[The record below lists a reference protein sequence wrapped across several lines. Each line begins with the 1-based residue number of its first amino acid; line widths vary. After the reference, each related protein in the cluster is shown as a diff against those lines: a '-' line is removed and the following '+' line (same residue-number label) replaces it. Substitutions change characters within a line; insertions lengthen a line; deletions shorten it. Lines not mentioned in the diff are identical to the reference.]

1 MAKDEVI
8 EVEATVVEALPGTM
22 FRVKL
27 QQNGVVILAHVSG
40 KIRQHYIRILPGD
53 RVTVEISPYDVT
65 RGRYLRVNVRE
76 STTNIAE
83 EIRRK
88 CEDGRFVLE
97 KADRKAVLVRVEPN
111 TNGVWRVVEAA
122 FTPSNEGV
130 WIKPKDIIVGYNLS
144 YSEKEDKEDWNEFKK
159 RREASGA
166 HIQAEMPNQLFINET
181 IAKKAE
187 KILQEATSVNG
198 KGAVAVYRVLNN
210 EIVITDIEIEDKSV
224 KAIVIGQ

>member
-1 MAKDEVI
+1 MMKKSIFLIAALVIQCLAIGWLIFRYERVVTKGTEVRFNCQ
-8 EVEATVVEALPGTM
+8 A
-22 FRVKL
+22 
-27 QQNGVVILAHVSG
+27 
-40 KIRQHYIRILPGD
+40 YD
-53 RVTVEISPYDVT
+53 PYDPL

-88 CEDGRFVLE
+88 FASSVILE

-130 WIKPKDIIVGYNLS
+130 WIKPKDIIADYNLS
-144 YSEKEDKEDWNEFKK
+144 YSEREDKEDWSEFQK
-159 RREASGA
+159 RRAASGVK
-166 HIQAEMPNQLFINET
+166 IVAEMPNQLFINET

-187 KILQEATSVNG
+187 KILQEATSVKG

-224 KAIVIGQ
+224 KAIVVGQ

>member
-1 MAKDEVI
+1 MMKKSIFLIVALVIQCLAIGWLIFRYERVVTKGTEVRFNCQ
-8 EVEATVVEALPGTM
+8 A
-22 FRVKL
+22 
-27 QQNGVVILAHVSG
+27 
-40 KIRQHYIRILPGD
+40 YD
-53 RVTVEISPYDVT
+53 PYDPL

-88 CEDGRFVLE
+88 FASSDSYRPILE

-130 WIKPKDIIVGYNLS
+130 WIKPKEITVDYLS
-144 YSEKEDKEDWNEFKK
+144 YSEREDKEDWSEFNK
-159 RREASGA
+159 RRAASGVL
-166 HIQAEMPNQLFINET
+166 IQAEMPNQLFINET
-181 IAKKAE
+181 IAQKAE
-187 KILQEATSVNG
+187 KILQEATNVKG
-198 KGAVAVYRVLNN
+198 KVAVAVYRVLNN

-224 KAIVIGQ
+224 KAITKER

>member
-1 MAKDEVI
+1 MMKKSIFLIAALVIQCLAIGWLIFRYERVVTKGTEVRFNCQ
-8 EVEATVVEALPGTM
+8 A
-22 FRVKL
+22 
-27 QQNGVVILAHVSG
+27 
-40 KIRQHYIRILPGD
+40 YD
-53 RVTVEISPYDVT
+53 PYDPL

-83 EIRRK
+83 EIRQK
-88 CEDGRFVLE
+88 FVSCVILE

-130 WIKPKDIIVGYNLS
+130 WIKPKDIMTGYNLS
-144 YSEKEDKEDWNEFKK
+144 YSEREDKEDLSEFQK
-159 RREASGA
+159 RRAASGVK
-166 HIQAEMPNQLFINET
+166 IVAEMPNQLFINET

-187 KILQEATSVNG
+187 KILQEATSVKG

-224 KAIVIGQ
+224 KAIAVGQ

>member
-1 MAKDEVI
+1 MKKSIFLIAALVIQCLAIGWLIFRYERVVTKGTEVRFNCQ
-8 EVEATVVEALPGTM
+8 A
-22 FRVKL
+22 
-27 QQNGVVILAHVSG
+27 
-40 KIRQHYIRILPGD
+40 YD
-53 RVTVEISPYDVT
+53 PYDPL

-88 CEDGRFVLE
+88 FASSDSYRPILG

-130 WIKPKDIIVGYNLS
+130 WIKPKEITVDYLS
-144 YSEKEDKEDWNEFKK
+144 YSEREDKEDWSEFNK
-159 RREASGA
+159 RRAASGVL
-166 HIQAEMPNQLFINET
+166 IQAEMPNQLFINEA
-181 IAKKAE
+181 IAQKAE
-187 KILQEATSVNG
+187 KILQEATSVKG

-224 KAIVIGQ
+224 KAIAKER

>member
-1 MAKDEVI
+1 MMKKSIFLIAALVIQCLAIGWLIFRYERVVTKGTEVRFNCQ
-8 EVEATVVEALPGTM
+8 A
-22 FRVKL
+22 
-27 QQNGVVILAHVSG
+27 
-40 KIRQHYIRILPGD
+40 YD
-53 RVTVEISPYDVT
+53 PYDPL

-88 CEDGRFVLE
+88 CDSANGRFILE

-111 TNGVWRVVEAA
+111 INGVWRVVEAA

-130 WIKPKDIIVGYNLS
+130 WIKPKDIIADYNLS
-144 YSEKEDKEDWNEFKK
+144 YSEQGVKEKWSEFQK
-159 RREASGA
+159 RRAASGVK
-166 HIQAEMPNQLFINET
+166 IVAEMPNQLFINET

-187 KILQEATSVNG
+187 KILQEATSVKG

-224 KAIVIGQ
+224 KAIVVGQ

>member
-1 MAKDEVI
+1 MMKKSIFLIAALVIQCLAIGWLIFRYERVVTKGTEVRFNCQ
-8 EVEATVVEALPGTM
+8 A
-22 FRVKL
+22 
-27 QQNGVVILAHVSG
+27 
-40 KIRQHYIRILPGD
+40 YD
-53 RVTVEISPYDVT
+53 PYDPL

-83 EIRRK
+83 EIRQK
-88 CEDGRFVLE
+88 FVSSVILE

-130 WIKPKDIIVGYNLS
+130 WIKPKNIMTGYNLS
-144 YSEKEDKEDWNEFKK
+144 SSEREDKEDWSEFQK
-159 RREASGA
+159 RRAASGVK
-166 HIQAEMPNQLFINET
+166 IVAEMPNQLFINET

-187 KILQEATSVNG
+187 KILQEATSVKG

-224 KAIVIGQ
+224 KAIVVGQ

>member
-1 MAKDEVI
+1 MMKKSIFLIAALVIQCLAIGWLIFRYERVVTKGTEVRFNCQ
-8 EVEATVVEALPGTM
+8 A
-22 FRVKL
+22 
-27 QQNGVVILAHVSG
+27 
-40 KIRQHYIRILPGD
+40 YD
-53 RVTVEISPYDVT
+53 PYDPL

-88 CEDGRFVLE
+88 FASSDSYRPILE

-130 WIKPKDIIVGYNLS
+130 WIKPKDITVDYLS
-144 YSEKEDKEDWNEFKK
+144 YSEREDNEDWSEFNK
-159 RREASGA
+159 RRAASGVL
-166 HIQAEMPNQLFINET
+166 IQAEMPNQLFINET
-181 IAKKAE
+181 IAQKAE
-187 KILQEATSVNG
+187 KILQEATNVKG

-224 KAIVIGQ
+224 KAIAKER

>member
-1 MAKDEVI
+1 MMKKSIFLIAALVIQCLAIGWLIFRYERVVTKGTEVRFNCQ
-8 EVEATVVEALPGTM
+8 A
-22 FRVKL
+22 
-27 QQNGVVILAHVSG
+27 
-40 KIRQHYIRILPGD
+40 YD
-53 RVTVEISPYDVT
+53 PYDPL

-130 WIKPKDIIVGYNLS
+130 WIKPKDIIVDYNLS
-144 YSEKEDKEDWNEFKK
+144 YSEKEDKEDWCEFKK
-159 RREASGA
+159 RREASGV

-187 KILQEATSVNG
+187 KILQEATSVKG

-224 KAIVIGQ
+224 KAIAKEWSLGF

>member
-1 MAKDEVI
+1 MMKKSIFLIAALIIQCLAIGWLIFRYERVVTKGTEVRFNCQ
-8 EVEATVVEALPGTM
+8 A
-22 FRVKL
+22 
-27 QQNGVVILAHVSG
+27 
-40 KIRQHYIRILPGD
+40 YD
-53 RVTVEISPYDVT
+53 PYDPL

-83 EIRRK
+83 EIRQK
-88 CEDGRFVLE
+88 FVSSVILE

-130 WIKPKDIIVGYNLS
+130 WIKPKNIMTGYNLS
-144 YSEKEDKEDWNEFKK
+144 YSEREDEEDLSEFQK
-159 RREASGA
+159 RRAASGVK
-166 HIQAEMPNQLFINET
+166 IVAEMQNQLFINET

-187 KILQEATSVNG
+187 KILQEATSVKG

-224 KAIVIGQ
+224 KAIAIGW

>member
-1 MAKDEVI
+1 MMKKSIFLIAALVIQCLAIGWLIFRYERVVTKGTEVRFNCQ
-8 EVEATVVEALPGTM
+8 A
-22 FRVKL
+22 
-27 QQNGVVILAHVSG
+27 
-40 KIRQHYIRILPGD
+40 YD
-53 RVTVEISPYDVT
+53 PYDPL

-88 CEDGRFVLE
+88 FASGVILE
-97 KADRKAVLVRVEPN
+97 KADRKSVLVRVEPN
-111 TNGVWRVVEAA
+111 ANGVWRVVEAA

-130 WIKPKDIIVGYNLS
+130 WIKPKDITVAYNLS
-144 YSEKEDKEDWNEFKK
+144 YSEREDTEDWSEFNK
-159 RREASGA
+159 RRKASGVK
-166 HIQAEMPNQLFINET
+166 IVAEMPNQLFINET

-187 KILQEATSVNG
+187 KILQEATSVKG

-224 KAIVIGQ
+224 KAIVVGQ

>member
-1 MAKDEVI
+1 MMKKSIFLIAALVIQCLAIGWLIFRYERVVTKGTEVRFNCQ
-8 EVEATVVEALPGTM
+8 A
-22 FRVKL
+22 
-27 QQNGVVILAHVSG
+27 
-40 KIRQHYIRILPGD
+40 YD
-53 RVTVEISPYDVT
+53 PYDPL

-83 EIRRK
+83 EIRQK
-88 CEDGRFVLE
+88 LNSDSYMILE
-97 KADRKAVLVRVEPN
+97 KADRKSVLVRVEPN

-130 WIKPKDIIVGYNLS
+130 WIKPKDISVDYILP
-144 YSEKEDKEDWNEFKK
+144 YSEREDKEDWSEFQK
-159 RREASGA
+159 RRAASGVK
-166 HIQAEMPNQLFINET
+166 IVAEMPNQLFINET

-187 KILQEATSVNG
+187 KILQEATSVKG

-224 KAIVIGQ
+224 KAIVVGQ

>member
-1 MAKDEVI
+1 MMKKSIFLIAALVIQCLAIGWLIFRYERIVTKGTEVRFNCQ
-8 EVEATVVEALPGTM
+8 A
-22 FRVKL
+22 
-27 QQNGVVILAHVSG
+27 
-40 KIRQHYIRILPGD
+40 YD
-53 RVTVEISPYDVT
+53 PYDPL

-88 CEDGRFVLE
+88 FASSDRYPILE

-130 WIKPKDIIVGYNLS
+130 WIKPKDIIVNYNLS
-144 YSEKEDKEDWNEFKK
+144 YSEKEDKEDWSEFKK
-159 RREASGA
+159 RREASVF
-166 HIQAEMPNQLFINET
+166 IQAEMPNQLFINET

-187 KILQEATSVNG
+187 KILQEATSVKG

-224 KAIVIGQ
+224 KAIVKDS

>member
-1 MAKDEVI
+1 MMKKSIFLIAALVIQCLAIGWLIFRYERVVTKGTEVRFNCQ
-8 EVEATVVEALPGTM
+8 A
-22 FRVKL
+22 
-27 QQNGVVILAHVSG
+27 
-40 KIRQHYIRILPGD
+40 YD
-53 RVTVEISPYDVT
+53 PYDPL

-88 CEDGRFVLE
+88 FASSDSYRPILG

-130 WIKPKDIIVGYNLS
+130 WIKPKEITVDYLS
-144 YSEKEDKEDWNEFKK
+144 YSEREDKEDWSEFNK
-159 RREASGA
+159 RRAASGVL
-166 HIQAEMPNQLFINET
+166 IQAEMPNQLFINEA
-181 IAKKAE
+181 IAQKAE
-187 KILQEATSVNG
+187 KILQEATSVKG

-224 KAIVIGQ
+224 KAIAKER

>member
-1 MAKDEVI
+1 MMKKSIFLIAALVIQCLAIGWLIFRYERVVTKGTEVRFNCQ
-8 EVEATVVEALPGTM
+8 A
-22 FRVKL
+22 
-27 QQNGVVILAHVSG
+27 
-40 KIRQHYIRILPGD
+40 YD
-53 RVTVEISPYDVT
+53 PYDPL

-83 EIRRK
+83 EVRRK
-88 CEDGRFVLE
+88 FASSVILE

-130 WIKPKDIIVGYNLS
+130 WIKPKDIIADYNLS
-144 YSEKEDKEDWNEFKK
+144 YSKKKDKEDWSEFEK
-159 RREASGA
+159 RREASGVK
-166 HIQAEMPNQLFINET
+166 IVAEMPNQLFINET

-187 KILQEATSVNG
+187 KILQEATSVKG

-224 KAIVIGQ
+224 KAIVVGQ

>member
-1 MAKDEVI
+1 MKKSIFLIAALIIQCLAIGWLIFRYERVVTKGTEVRFNCQ
-8 EVEATVVEALPGTM
+8 A
-22 FRVKL
+22 
-27 QQNGVVILAHVSG
+27 
-40 KIRQHYIRILPGD
+40 YD
-53 RVTVEISPYDVT
+53 PYDPL

-83 EIRRK
+83 EIRQK
-88 CEDGRFVLE
+88 FVSSVILE

-130 WIKPKDIIVGYNLS
+130 WIKPKNIMTGYNLS
-144 YSEKEDKEDWNEFKK
+144 YSEREDEEDLSEFQK
-159 RREASGA
+159 RRAASGVK
-166 HIQAEMPNQLFINET
+166 IVAEMQNQLFINET

-187 KILQEATSVNG
+187 KILQEATSVKG

-224 KAIVIGQ
+224 KAIAIGW

>member
-1 MAKDEVI
+1 MMKKSIFLIAALVI
-8 EVEATVVEALPGTM
+8 
-22 FRVKL
+22 
-27 QQNGVVILAHVSG
+27 QCVVIGWL
-40 KIRQHYIRILPGD
+40 IFRYE
-53 RVTVEISPYDVT
+53 RVVANGTEVRFNCQAYDPYDPL

-88 CEDGRFVLE
+88 WDGRFVLE

-130 WIKPKDIIVGYNLS
+130 WIKPKDITVDYNLS
-144 YSEKEDKEDWNEFKK
+144 YSEKEDKEDWSEFEK
-159 RREASGA
+159 RREASGVF
-166 HIQAEMPNQLFINET
+166 IQAEMPNQLFINET

-187 KILQEATSVNG
+187 KILQEASSVKG

-224 KAIVIGQ
+224 KAINR

>member
-1 MAKDEVI
+1 MMKKSIFLIVALVIQCLAIGWLIFRYERVVTKGTEVRFNCQ
-8 EVEATVVEALPGTM
+8 A
-22 FRVKL
+22 
-27 QQNGVVILAHVSG
+27 
-40 KIRQHYIRILPGD
+40 YD
-53 RVTVEISPYDVT
+53 PYDPL

-88 CEDGRFVLE
+88 FASRDSYPILE

-130 WIKPKDIIVGYNLS
+130 WIKPKEITVDYLS
-144 YSEKEDKEDWNEFKK
+144 YSEREDKEDWSEFNK
-159 RREASGA
+159 RRAALGVL
-166 HIQAEMPNQLFINET
+166 IQAEMPNQLFINET
-181 IAKKAE
+181 IAQKAE
-187 KILQEATSVNG
+187 KILQEATNVKG
-198 KGAVAVYRVLNN
+198 KVAVAVYRVLNN

-224 KAIVIGQ
+224 KAITKER

>member
-1 MAKDEVI
+1 MMKKSIFLIAALVIQCLAIGWLIFRYERVVTKGTEVRFNCQ
-8 EVEATVVEALPGTM
+8 A
-22 FRVKL
+22 
-27 QQNGVVILAHVSG
+27 
-40 KIRQHYIRILPGD
+40 YD
-53 RVTVEISPYDVT
+53 PYDPL

-88 CEDGRFVLE
+88 FASSVILE

-130 WIKPKDIIVGYNLS
+130 WIKPKDITVDYNLS
-144 YSEKEDKEDWNEFKK
+144 YSEREDEEDWSEFKK
-159 RREASGA
+159 RREASGV
-166 HIQAEMPNQLFINET
+166 IIEAEMPNQLFINET

-187 KILQEATSVNG
+187 KILQEATSVKG
-198 KGAVAVYRVLNN
+198 KGAIAVYRVLNN

-224 KAIVIGQ
+224 KAIAKER

>member
-1 MAKDEVI
+1 MKKSIFLIAALVIQCLAIGWLIFRYERVVTKGTEVRFNCQ
-8 EVEATVVEALPGTM
+8 A
-22 FRVKL
+22 
-27 QQNGVVILAHVSG
+27 
-40 KIRQHYIRILPGD
+40 YD
-53 RVTVEISPYDVT
+53 PYDPL

-88 CEDGRFVLE
+88 LASSDSYRPILE
-97 KADRKAVLVRVEPN
+97 KADRNAVLVRVEPN

-130 WIKPKDIIVGYNLS
+130 WIKPKDITVDYLS
-144 YSEKEDKEDWNEFKK
+144 FSEREDKEDWSEFNK
-159 RREASGA
+159 RRAASGVL
-166 HIQAEMPNQLFINET
+166 IQAEMPNQLFINET
-181 IAKKAE
+181 IAQKAE
-187 KILQEATSVNG
+187 KILQEATNVKG

-224 KAIVIGQ
+224 KAIAKER

>member
-1 MAKDEVI
+1 MMKKSIFLIAALVIQCLAIGWLIFRYERVVTKGTEVRFNCQ
-8 EVEATVVEALPGTM
+8 A
-22 FRVKL
+22 
-27 QQNGVVILAHVSG
+27 
-40 KIRQHYIRILPGD
+40 YD
-53 RVTVEISPYDVT
+53 PYDPL

-88 CEDGRFVLE
+88 FASSDRYPILE

-130 WIKPKDIIVGYNLS
+130 WIKPKDIIVNYNLS
-144 YSEKEDKEDWNEFKK
+144 YSEKEDKEDWSEFKK
-159 RREASGA
+159 RREASVF
-166 HIQAEMPNQLFINET
+166 IQAEMPNQLFINET

-187 KILQEATSVNG
+187 KILQEATSVKG

-224 KAIVIGQ
+224 KAIVKDS

>member
-1 MAKDEVI
+1 MMKKSIFLIVALVIQCLAIGWLIFRYERVVTKGTEVRFNCQ
-8 EVEATVVEALPGTM
+8 A
-22 FRVKL
+22 
-27 QQNGVVILAHVSG
+27 
-40 KIRQHYIRILPGD
+40 YD
-53 RVTVEISPYDVT
+53 PYDPL

-88 CEDGRFVLE
+88 FASRDSYPILE

-130 WIKPKDIIVGYNLS
+130 WIKPKEIIVDYLS
-144 YSEKEDKEDWNEFKK
+144 YSEREDKEDWSEFNK
-159 RREASGA
+159 RRAALGVL
-166 HIQAEMPNQLFINET
+166 IQAEMPNQLFINET
-181 IAKKAE
+181 IAQKAE
-187 KILQEATSVNG
+187 KILQEATNVKG
-198 KGAVAVYRVLNN
+198 KVAVAVYRVLNN

-224 KAIVIGQ
+224 KAITKER

>member
-1 MAKDEVI
+1 MMKKSIFLIAALVIQCLAIGWLIFRYERVVTKGTEVRFNCQ
-8 EVEATVVEALPGTM
+8 A
-22 FRVKL
+22 
-27 QQNGVVILAHVSG
+27 
-40 KIRQHYIRILPGD
+40 YD
-53 RVTVEISPYDVT
+53 PYDPL

-97 KADRKAVLVRVEPN
+97 TADRKAVLVRVEPN

-130 WIKPKDIIVGYNLS
+130 WIKPKEITVDYLS
-144 YSEKEDKEDWNEFKK
+144 YSEREDKEDWSEFNK
-159 RREASGA
+159 RRAASGVL
-166 HIQAEMPNQLFINET
+166 IQAEMPNQLFINET
-181 IAKKAE
+181 IAQKAE
-187 KILQEATSVNG
+187 KILQEATSVKG

-224 KAIVIGQ
+224 KAIAKER

>member
-1 MAKDEVI
+1 MMKKSIFLIAALVIQCVAIGWLIFRYERVVTKGTEVRFNCQ
-8 EVEATVVEALPGTM
+8 A
-22 FRVKL
+22 
-27 QQNGVVILAHVSG
+27 
-40 KIRQHYIRILPGD
+40 YD
-53 RVTVEISPYDVT
+53 PYDPL

-88 CEDGRFVLE
+88 FASSDSYPILE

-130 WIKPKDIIVGYNLS
+130 WIKPKDIIVNYNLS
-144 YSEKEDKEDWNEFKK
+144 YSEKEDKEDWSEFKK
-159 RREASGA
+159 RREASVF
-166 HIQAEMPNQLFINET
+166 IQAEMPNQLFINET

-187 KILQEATSVNG
+187 KILQEATSVKG

-224 KAIVIGQ
+224 KAIVKDS

>member
-1 MAKDEVI
+1 MMKKSIFLIVALVIQCLAIGWLIFRYERVVTKGTEVRFNCQ
-8 EVEATVVEALPGTM
+8 A
-22 FRVKL
+22 
-27 QQNGVVILAHVSG
+27 
-40 KIRQHYIRILPGD
+40 YD
-53 RVTVEISPYDVT
+53 PYDPL

-130 WIKPKDIIVGYNLS
+130 WIKPKEITVDYLS
-144 YSEKEDKEDWNEFKK
+144 YSEREDKEDWSEFNK
-159 RREASGA
+159 RRAASGVL
-166 HIQAEMPNQLFINET
+166 IQAEMPNQLFINET
-181 IAKKAE
+181 IAQKAE
-187 KILQEATSVNG
+187 KILQEATNVKG
-198 KGAVAVYRVLNN
+198 KVAVAVYRVLNN

-224 KAIVIGQ
+224 KAIAKER

>member
-1 MAKDEVI
+1 MMKKSIFLIAALVIQCLAIGWLIFRYERVVTKGTEVRFNCQ
-8 EVEATVVEALPGTM
+8 A
-22 FRVKL
+22 
-27 QQNGVVILAHVSG
+27 
-40 KIRQHYIRILPGD
+40 YD
-53 RVTVEISPYDVT
+53 PYDPL

-83 EIRRK
+83 EVRQK
-88 CEDGRFVLE
+88 FVSSVILE

-130 WIKPKDIIVGYNLS
+130 WIKPKDIMTGYNLS
-144 YSEKEDKEDWNEFKK
+144 SSEKEDKEDWSEFQK
-159 RREASGA
+159 RRAASGVK
-166 HIQAEMPNQLFINET
+166 IVAEMPNQLFINET

-187 KILQEATSVNG
+187 KILQEATSVKG

-224 KAIVIGQ
+224 KAIVVGQ

>member
-1 MAKDEVI
+1 MMKKSIFLIAALVIQCLAIGWLIFRYERVVTKGTEVRFNCQ
-8 EVEATVVEALPGTM
+8 A
-22 FRVKL
+22 
-27 QQNGVVILAHVSG
+27 
-40 KIRQHYIRILPGD
+40 YD
-53 RVTVEISPYDVT
+53 PYDPL

-88 CEDGRFVLE
+88 WDGKFVLE

-130 WIKPKDIIVGYNLS
+130 WIKPKDIIVDYNLS
-144 YSEKEDKEDWNEFKK
+144 YFEREDKEDWSEFEK
-159 RREASGA
+159 RREASGVF
-166 HIQAEMPNQLFINET
+166 IQAEMPNQLFINET

-187 KILQEATSVNG
+187 EILQEATSVKG

-224 KAIVIGQ
+224 KAIVLEQ

>member
-1 MAKDEVI
+1 MMKKSIFLIAALVIQCLAIGWLIFRYERVVTKGTEVRFNCQ
-8 EVEATVVEALPGTM
+8 A
-22 FRVKL
+22 
-27 QQNGVVILAHVSG
+27 
-40 KIRQHYIRILPGD
+40 YD
-53 RVTVEISPYDVT
+53 PYDPL

-83 EIRRK
+83 EVRRK
-88 CEDGRFVLE
+88 IVSRDSYRPILE
-97 KADRKAVLVRVEPN
+97 KADRKSVLVRVEPN

-130 WIKPKDIIVGYNLS
+130 WIKPKDITVDYNLS
-144 YSEKEDKEDWNEFKK
+144 YSEREDEENLSEFQK
-159 RREASGA
+159 RRAASGVKVV
-166 HIQAEMPNQLFINET
+166 AEMPNQLFINET

-187 KILQEATSVNG
+187 KILQEATSVKG

-224 KAIVIGQ
+224 KAIVVGQ